1 MLLFVKPVLYNICSP
16 RGVRFDSISAV
27 EEEINQG
34 FHNVCNLDEVNH
46 QFGNHDNQ
54 FDNHLH
60 GLVSGQ
66 VRQFEQSLEEDWVPE
81 ELRELLQQD
90 LQDEKEQN
98 LQFLA
103 TRQTN
108 DPSTD
113 KQRRRQNITINI
125 DPDALLKRVKR
136 LRNPY
141 KALYKK
147 VLKRNHK
154 LKLRAI
160 RQLRRRKRRSKER
173 GKGRERKN
181 A

>member
-1 MLLFVKPVLYNICSP
+1 M
-16 RGVRFDSISAV
+16 
-27 EEEINQG
+27 EEQINQD
-34 FHNVCNLDEVNH
+34 FYHAYNLDMVNHHVGNLEKVNH
-46 QFGNHDNQ
+46 QFGNQYGNIENQIDQDNSLTSVQ
-54 FDNHLH
+54 F
-60 GLVSGQ
+60 
-66 VRQFEQSLEEDWVPE
+66 EEDWVPE

-90 LQDEKEQN
+90 LQEENEQN
-98 LQFLA
+98 CQFIA
-103 TRQTN
+103 TTPTN
-108 DPSTD
+108 DPDTE

-136 LRNPY
+136 LRNPH

-160 RQLRRRKRRSKER
+160 RQLRRRRRRWYKER